1 MDELSYPQLGQQF
14 VPSLSIIDVL
24 MFNGRSGTRALLDRF
39 SLVEGQPQPASL
51 QRA

>member
-1 MDELSYPQLGQQF
+1 
-14 VPSLSIIDVL
+14 

-39 SLVEGQPQPASL
+39 SLVEGQPHSGAL